1 MSESPSA
8 RDAVFRDGGNS
19 IISRDCGSAIASQ
32 EQRQPTKW
40 KLKAVN
46 DVPSAL
52 LCTACGELLA
62 EPIQSTCGERFCQN
76 CFKALVKGEEN
87 PVCPVCSQTIE
98 QKLAWP
104 DAFAAKEVNQVVVYC
119 ANADAGCNWTG
130 PVNTLQVHLQQCKS
144 RLEICPNGCS
154 EKIANSQVDKHISEE
169 CPYRK
174 VVCEHCNRQIT
185 FIRKEEHFDACPQ
198 FPVRCPNNCST
209 EPQEMPREQLNSHL
223 QCCPCRKDRCR
234 IMNCNF
240 EVSFLGCHLCTLCGQ
255 NHVLYSD

>member
-1 MSESPSA
+1 V
-8 RDAVFRDGGNS
+8 DAGCNWTGLVNTLQVA
-19 IISRDCGSAIASQ
+19 AIYDQ
-32 EQRQPTKW
+32 T
-40 KLKAVN
+40 
-46 DVPSAL
+46 
-52 LCTACGELLA
+52 
-62 EPIQSTCGERFCQN
+62 IQVWQDSF
-76 CFKALVKGEEN
+76 L
-87 PVCPVCSQTIE
+87 TIE

-185 FIRKEEHFDACPQ
+185 FIRKE
-198 FPVRCPNNCST
+198 
-209 EPQEMPREQLNSHL
+209 
-223 QCCPCRKDRCR
+223 
-234 IMNCNF
+234 
-240 EVSFLGCHLCTLCGQ
+240 VS
-255 NHVLYSD
+255 